1 MSLGLS
7 LVTIVHFMAIPVR
20 KQIYDFTGLPT
31 RGCDDDFSTRK
42 SRKLYYE
49 KLRND
54 KYEEYIEE

>member
-1 MSLGLS
+1 
-7 LVTIVHFMAIPVR
+7 MAIPVR